1 MSQYDLYTSR
11 TLTPA
16 YGRDY
21 KSAAAV
27 KKDFEANKDFVCH
40 QEGQYINRKQI
51 APGVEIGLRYAKQT
65 RITYI
70 IVK

>member
-1 MSQYDLYTSR
+1 M

-27 KKDFEANKDFVCH
+27 KKDWAEGKDFIIADFFDPND
-40 QEGQYINRKQI
+40 GKPINIEDARRAGISKVGIRYKQLTQQVFV
-51 APGVEIGLRYAKQT
+51 PC
-65 RITYI
+65 
-70 IVK
+70 